1 MSLPAIPSAPA
12 SLRGVPSL
20 PPAPALGRSMAIA
33 MATIVF
39 GFGGFIGWA
48 AWAQLDSAAVAPGV
62 VSVESHRKTVQHLEG
77 GIVKR
82 VRVANGDRVR
92 TGDVLIELDDTQAR
106 ASYDLTL
113 GQQRAALARQARL
126 RAEAAAET
134 TDQAAL
140 RFPATLL
147 ALEHDPDVAR
157 LLATQRW
164 TFQARQGAHASAL
177 TVKRQALADLEVDS
191 AALKQQETSLQHQL
205 EKIRE
210 EIADTRT
217 LLAKGLVPKPRVL
230 ALERAEAELQGRLA
244 ELRGRLARNG
254 EAADTVAAQI
264 ADMKAVRQ
272 KEIAQDLEAVDK
284 DLADLAQRLVGL
296 EDVLRRLAVTAP
308 QDGIVVNLQ
317 VFTVG
322 GVIRAGEPLLDVV
335 PEKDPL
341 VVDARLN
348 PLDID
353 SVHQGLPAQVRL
365 VAFKRRT
372 TPTIAAT
379 VIDVSA
385 DHLVDPS
392 GTPYYVARLR
402 LDPAELEQLPEVHL
416 TPGMPVDA
424 LIIRGERSALDYLLS
439 PITDGFAHAMREK

>member
-1 MSLPAIPSAPA
+1 MTLPSAP
-12 SLRGVPSL
+12 LRAHPSAIPAL
-20 PPAPALGRSMAIA
+20 PPAPALGRSLTVALV
-33 MATIVF
+33 TIVV
-39 GFGGFIGWA
+39 GFGGFVSWA
-48 AWAQLDSAAVAPGV
+48 AWAKLDSAAVAPGV

-92 TGDVLIELDDTQAR
+92 AGDVLIELDDTQAR

-113 GQQRAALARQARL
+113 GQQRAGLARQARL
-126 RAEAAAET
+126 RAEAADEAT
-134 TDQAAL
+134 L
-140 RFPATLL
+140 RFPAALL
-147 ALEHDPDVAR
+147 ALEQDPEVAR

-164 TFQARQGAHASAL
+164 TFKARREAQASAIA
-177 TVKRQALADLEVDS
+177 VKRQALADLEVDS
-191 AALKQQETSLQHQL
+191 AALLEQETALLQQL
-205 EKIRE
+205 QKIRE
-210 EIADTRT
+210 EIGDTRM

-230 ALERAEAELQGRLA
+230 ALERTEAELQGRLA
-244 ELRGRLARNG
+244 DLRGRVARNR
-254 EAADTVAAQI
+254 EAGDTVAAQI
-264 ADMKAVRQ
+264 ADLNAVRQ
-272 KEIAQDLEAVDK
+272 KEIAQELEVVDK
-284 DLADLAQRLVGL
+284 ELADLAQRLVGL

-322 GVIRAGEPLLDVV
+322 GVIRAGEPLLDMV
-335 PEKDPL
+335 PEQDPL
-341 VVDARLN
+341 VVDARVN

-353 SVHQGLPAQVRL
+353 SVHQGLAARVRL

-385 DHLVDPS
+385 DRLVDPA

-402 LDPAELEQLPEVHL
+402 LDPAELSQHPDIQL